1 MFPVVHGILA
11 FDTPFCGLSRS
22 MFAYGAVSSYQG
34 YSSVASLFSLLAMRM
49 GPGAALFTIG
59 SFAYKNREA
68 LQKGMGMLTSMKW
81 EDWTRW
87 RSQAEAESVD
97 GDKAGGEAKMNWEN
111 VQEGLAYL
119 SKENLGEGM
128 AYITSH
134 LEFVGVLFRGVEL
147 QERLERIGELR
158 GVGFA
163 DLVSQVKL
171 DEQCL
176 HSHSVLAYLIAPLTH
191 DHHSTQL

>member
-1 MFPVVHGILA
+1 MFPVVHGILT

-34 YSSVASLFSLLAMRM
+34 YSSATSLFSLLAMRM

-68 LQKGMGMLTSMKW
+68 LQKGMGSLTSMKW
-81 EDWTRW
+81 EDWTKW
-87 RSQAEAESVD
+87 RSQAEAESVEGESKE
-97 GDKAGGEAKMNWEN
+97 GDKEGTKMSWEN
-111 VQEGLAYL
+111 VQEGLAMM

-147 QERLERIGELR
+147 QERLDRIGELR

-163 DLVSQVKL
+163 DLVRRYS
-171 DEQCL
+171 L
-176 HSHSVLAYLIAPLTH
+176 HTHILTH
-191 DHHSTQL
+191 RSITT

>member
-1 MFPVVHGILA
+1 LLLLTQVLFFSGFVASDALLSILNDTPTTYTPPKANAPPQPPTTMFPVVHGILT

-34 YSSVASLFSLLAMRM
+34 YSSATSLFSLLAMRM
-49 GPGAALFTIG
+49 GPSAALFTIG

-68 LQKGMGMLTSMKW
+68 LQKGMGSLTSMKW
-81 EDWTRW
+81 DDWMRW
-87 RSQAEAESVD
+87 RSQAESENVEG
-97 GDKAGGEAKMNWEN
+97 GDKKESKMSWEN

-134 LEFVGVLFRGVEL
+134 LEFVGRDF
-147 QERLERIGELR
+147 
-158 GVGFA
+158 VGGGG
-163 DLVSQVKL
+163 
-171 DEQCL
+171 
-176 HSHSVLAYLIAPLTH
+176 
-191 DHHSTQL
+191 

>member
-1 MFPVVHGILA
+1 
-11 FDTPFCGLSRS
+11 
-22 MFAYGAVSSYQG
+22 
-34 YSSVASLFSLLAMRM
+34 MRM

-68 LQKGMGMLTSMKW
+68 LQKGMGSLTSMKW
-81 EDWTRW
+81 EDWTKW
-87 RSQAEAESVD
+87 RSQAEAESVEGGDD
-97 GDKAGGEAKMNWEN
+97 GGGGEKKGTTTTKMSWEN

-134 LEFVGVLFRGVEL
+134 LEFVGVLFKGVEL

-163 DLVSQVKL
+163 DLVCAFAPTSLTCIFPLHPTIHLHHKHSQPPAR
-171 DEQCL
+171 QTRP
-176 HSHSVLAYLIAPLTH
+176 H
-191 DHHSTQL
+191 